1 MLQVETNEKCVMVDR
16 TLYSIPTDL
25 YSEIVQKYGT
35 FQHFY
40 ICLNESA
47 AYKLWQKFNDTKK
60 AVHVESVKTYN

>member
-40 ICLNESA
+40 TCLNENI